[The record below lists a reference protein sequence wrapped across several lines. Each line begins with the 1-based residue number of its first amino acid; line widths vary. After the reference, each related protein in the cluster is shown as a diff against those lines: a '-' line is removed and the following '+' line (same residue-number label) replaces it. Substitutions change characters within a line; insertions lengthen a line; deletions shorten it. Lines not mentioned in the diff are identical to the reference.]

1 MRKIREAQ
9 RLHYDAGIGRT
20 GGFAQSEGIAVD
32 GARVP
37 RAREAPG
44 ADLAAAGVAR
54 RCGAAP
60 AAVSDAE
67 DELEATPAPA
77 VEQGAP
83 RAAPQGGDAGAAV
96 GGVQGGSSRGDA
108 VHLWTALLVQAMLN

>member
-1 MRKIREAQ
+1 MRKIREAL
-9 RLHYDAGIGRT
+9 RLHYDAGLGVR
-20 GGFAQSEGIAVD
+20 GGFAQSQGIAVD
-32 GARVP
+32 GAGVP

-54 RCGAAP
+54 RCGVAP

-67 DELEATPAPA
+67 DELETAPAPA

-83 RAAPQGGDAGAAV
+83 RAASQGG
-96 GGVQGGSSRGDA
+96 
-108 VHLWTALLVQAMLN
+108 